1 MSKYFK
7 QYRSDG
13 NRLKSYDY
21 TQDGRYFI
29 TINHKNNFKVFG
41 EVIKGKMVLNDLG
54 KAVERTWYELSKHYD
69 NLILDEFI
77 VMPNHIHMIMIIK
90 NTTYDK
96 RHGISEFV
104 RNFKSFSSKGVN
116 EINGTP
122 GKSNWQ
128 RDYWDKIIRTDEQYY
143 NIKQYIID
151 NPKNWDKEK

>member
-13 NRLKSYDY
+13 NRLKGYDY
-21 TQDGRYFI
+21 SQDGRYFI
-29 TINHKNNFKVFG
+29 TINHKNNFRIFG
-41 EVIKGKMVLNDLG
+41 EVVEGKMVLNDVG
-54 KAVERTWYELSKHYD
+54 ISVEKTWNELSKHYD

-77 VMPNHIHMIMIIK
+77 VMPNHVHMIMVIN
-90 NTTYDK
+90 NTSSDR
-96 RHGISEFV
+96 RHGIPEFV
-104 RNFKSFSSKGVN
+104 RNFKSFSSKGIN

-143 NIKQYIID
+143 NIKQYIIN